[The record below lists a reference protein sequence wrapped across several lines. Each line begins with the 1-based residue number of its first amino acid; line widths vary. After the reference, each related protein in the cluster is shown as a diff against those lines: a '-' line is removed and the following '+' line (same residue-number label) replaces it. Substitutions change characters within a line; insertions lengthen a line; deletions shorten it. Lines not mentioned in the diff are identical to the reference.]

1 MPVKLSPPESEPA
14 APVQGFGDAGTPLY
28 YLWVRLV
35 RLAVRLCPRGQCY
48 QGLNIPRCDKT
59 AAFASRRDE
68 SVQMHQL

>member
-35 RLAVRLCPRGQCY
+35 RLAVRLSPKPQCR
-48 QGLNIPRCDKT
+48 QGLSLPRCDKT
-59 AAFASRRDE
+59 AASAS
-68 SVQMHQL
+68 